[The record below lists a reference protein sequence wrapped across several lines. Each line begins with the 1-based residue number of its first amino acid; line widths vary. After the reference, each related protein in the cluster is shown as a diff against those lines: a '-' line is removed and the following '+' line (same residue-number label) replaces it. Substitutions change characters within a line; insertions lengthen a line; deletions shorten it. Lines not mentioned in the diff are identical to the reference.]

1 MAKVVN
7 GVTHYVNLTVPVLD
21 TKFNMS
27 VRQAQCTN
35 PMNLST
41 FSDMKSTRPSS
52 ARRKKKP
59 SMESRWGKPESQ
71 RIPLLLFDPALP
83 LTGTSAVITC
93 LVRFLILCYKSFSNI
108 SVILHLPPCDDDVDE
123 DPEVSSSFF
132 GGSSGNTGEG
142 SRDNLLEMLV

>member
-71 RIPLLLFDPALP
+71 RIPLLLLDPTPP
-83 LTGTSAVITC
+83 LTGTSA
-93 LVRFLILCYKSFSNI
+93 
-108 SVILHLPPCDDDVDE
+108 PCDDDVDE

-132 GGSSGNTGEG
+132 GGSSGN
-142 SRDNLLEMLV
+142 NL

>member
-21 TKFNMS
+21 TKFNVS
-27 VRQAQCTN
+27 VRQDQSTN

-71 RIPLLLFDPALP
+71 RIPLLLFDPAPP

-93 LVRFLILCYKSFSNI
+93 LVRFLILYYIIFQYFSNI
-108 SVILHLPPCDDDVDE
+108 ALTSL
-123 DPEVSSSFF
+123 
-132 GGSSGNTGEG
+132 
-142 SRDNLLEMLV
+142 